1 MTDHQPAPLYVK
13 VDISKC
19 CGYTT
24 CADACPE
31 VYKLDAQGFAYVENE
46 VVPAGFEAKAREG
59 ASMCP
64 EHAIYVGEAPPK

>member
-1 MTDHQPAPLYVK
+1 MTDRPPPLYVK

-31 VYKLDAQGFAYVENE
+31 VYKLDAQGFAYVESE
-46 VVPAGFEAKAREG
+46 VVPKGLEAKAQEG

-64 EHAIYVGEAPPK
+64 EHAIYVGETPPK